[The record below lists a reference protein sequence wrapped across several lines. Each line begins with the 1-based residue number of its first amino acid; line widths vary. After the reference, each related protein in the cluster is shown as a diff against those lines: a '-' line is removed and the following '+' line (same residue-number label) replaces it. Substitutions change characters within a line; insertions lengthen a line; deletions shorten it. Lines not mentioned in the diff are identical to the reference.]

1 MRAIV
6 AGGAGFV
13 GSHLCDALLGEGF
26 EVLCLDNLVTGHAR
40 NIAHLR
46 DQPRFSYQRHDVCE
60 PFAAQ
65 ADWVFQL
72 ASPASPPRYLERPV
86 ETLMVNAVGTK
97 NLLDL
102 ALASNARFLIASTSE
117 VYGDPEVHPQP
128 ESYRGSVSCTG
139 PRSCYDEGK
148 RFGEALAMAYYRKHD
163 LDVRIIR
170 IFNTYGPRLDPGD
183 GRVVSNFLAQ
193 VVRGESLT
201 IYGSGEQTRSFCYV
215 SDLVAGIL
223 AVMRHE
229 AARGEVFNLGN
240 PAEITMRELEQT
252 IQRVLG
258 TQLPV
263 TFAPL
268 PEDDPKRRKP
278 DITKARSTL
287 GWEPKVPLL
296 DGLGQTA
303 EWFQR
308 ELAAARPAARTAN

>member
-13 GSHLCDALLGEGF
+13 GSHLCDALLREGF

-46 DQPRFSYQRHDVCE
+46 DQPRFSYQRQDICE
-60 PFAAQ
+60 PFTAE

-72 ASPASPPRYLERPV
+72 ASPASPPRYLERPI

-102 ALASNARFLIASTSE
+102 ALANNARFLIASTSE

-148 RFGEALAMAYYRKHD
+148 RFGEALTMAYYRKHD

-193 VVRGESLT
+193 VVRGEPLT

-215 SDLVAGIL
+215 SDLVAGIF
-223 AVMRHE
+223 AVMRHD

-263 TFAPL
+263 TFSPL
-268 PEDDPKRRKP
+268 PEDDPRRRKP
-278 DITKARSTL
+278 DISKARSTL

-303 EWFQR
+303 AWFQR
-308 ELAAARPAARTAN
+308 ELAAPRPPAHTVN